1 MGIRKILS
9 DVNKSYNDYLDKS
22 EAEYRAKQ
30 SKFLNEKK
38 QKGLEMRKIEN
49 EREIKK
55 GNKPL
60 DPKYIEYGSFSGLS
74 QALKEMGQREDRK
87 RIIQEPSSPSR
98 SQFLKARGTQ
108 SSAIRKIIK

>member
-1 MGIRKILS
+1 MGIRKILG
-9 DVNKSYNDYLDKS
+9 DINKSYQNKLANS
-22 EAEYRAKQ
+22 EAKYRAKQ

-38 QKGLEMRKIEN
+38 ERELKIRKIEN
-49 EREIKK
+49 EQEIKK

-60 DPKYIEYGSFSGLS
+60 DPKYIEYGSNPGLS

-98 SQFLKARGTQ
+98 SQLLKARGTQ
-108 SSAIRKIIK
+108 SSTTRKLIK